1 MSLIHWWP
9 LATSSLIDNIT
20 GVSLTNNN
28 SATFTNSGK
37 IGGAYSFSGA
47 NNCSLKCSWQG
58 ENSPYQL
65 SIGF

>member
-37 IGGAYSFSGA
+37 IGGAYSFNGA
-47 NNCSLKCSWQG
+47 NNCSLKCS
-58 ENSPYQL
+58 
-65 SIGF
+65 